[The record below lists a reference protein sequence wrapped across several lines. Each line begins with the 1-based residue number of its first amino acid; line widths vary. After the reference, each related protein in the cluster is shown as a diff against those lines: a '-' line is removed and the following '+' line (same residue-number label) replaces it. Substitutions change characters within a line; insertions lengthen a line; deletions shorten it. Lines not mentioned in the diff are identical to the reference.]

1 MRSRS
6 RIVSSLESAYREAFD
21 RARESGDREAM
32 ASLDFAFQK
41 DQIEL
46 EVLLDIRELLA
57 PAPPEEPVSTER
69 KSLLDE
75 GSALVEKAQ
84 ALRRITR
91 LR

>member
-32 ASLDFAFQK
+32 AGLDFEFQK
-41 DQIEL
+41 DQLEL
-46 EVLLDIRELLA
+46 EVLLDIRELLI
-57 PAPPEEPVSTER
+57 PPEEPVALE
-69 KSLLDE
+69 KASLIDE

-84 ALRRITR
+84 ALRRLTR

>member
-1 MRSRS
+1 MRSRE
-6 RIVSSLESAYREAFD
+6 RIVSSLESAYREMFD
-21 RARESGDREAM
+21 RAREQGDAGAM
-32 ASLDFAFQK
+32 ARLDFEFQK

-46 EVLLDIRELLA
+46 EVLLDIRDLLA
-57 PAPPEEPVSTER
+57 PPGEDTPER
-69 KSLLDE
+69 KGNLLDE

>member
-32 ASLDFAFQK
+32 ASLDFEFQK
-41 DQIEL
+41 NQIEL
-46 EVLLDIRELLA
+46 EVLLDIRELLT
-57 PAPPEEPVSTER
+57 PAEEPMVTE
-69 KSLLDE
+69 KTSLIDE